1 MFLVGRGGIEPPTQ
15 GFSIRTHAPVS
26 NTRGIDQQ
34 HRLPVESS
42 GQAETYFVDSTST
55 VTEYGAKL

>member
-1 MFLVGRGGIEPPTQ
+1 MIGSAIAPSTWADSTGR
-15 GFSIRTHAPVS
+15 R
-26 NTRGIDQQ
+26 NR
-34 HRLPVESS
+34 SS